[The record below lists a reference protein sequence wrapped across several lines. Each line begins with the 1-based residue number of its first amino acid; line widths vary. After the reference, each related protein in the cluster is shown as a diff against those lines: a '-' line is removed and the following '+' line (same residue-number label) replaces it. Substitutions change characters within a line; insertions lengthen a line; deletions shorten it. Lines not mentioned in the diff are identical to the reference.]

1 MTKLEPTA
9 LYVDLRGKGKPSGKP
24 RCVAFRA
31 DMDALTIL

>member
-24 RCVAFRA
+24 ICVAFRA

>member
-24 RCVAFRA
+24 RCVAF
-31 DMDALTIL
+31 I